1 MIHGAFCER
10 FNVLCTTQ
18 FRDVYT
24 VTRYCKYFFVSL
36 FSGMTH
42 FTMRFMVKWN
52 FSPMEYISVAKFSI
66 CQFTYQF
73 CLLYELGACHITF
86 LCKARAFG

>member
-73 CLLYELGACHITF
+73 CLLYELGACRITF